1 MLTWCYNILWDYWL
15 HLILSF
21 QTHGH
26 IKGTHQKHSYDDVSG
41 ASKRVRSSDLPESRS
56 VSEGSSLNS
65 SSVFQM
71 RVETEAAQREII
83 LYAEQSFFLDEKEE
97 DLQTHNVKM

>member
-1 MLTWCYNILWDYWL
+1 
-15 HLILSF
+15 
-21 QTHGH
+21 
-26 IKGTHQKHSYDDVSG
+26 
-41 ASKRVRSSDLPESRS
+41 
-56 VSEGSSLNS
+56 
-65 SSVFQM
+65 M